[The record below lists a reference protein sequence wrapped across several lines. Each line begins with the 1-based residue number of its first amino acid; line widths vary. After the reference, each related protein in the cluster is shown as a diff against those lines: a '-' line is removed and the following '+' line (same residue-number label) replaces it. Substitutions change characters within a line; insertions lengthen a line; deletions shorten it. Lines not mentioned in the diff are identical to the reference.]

1 LLKNKNKNKKNQKHQ
16 KPTKISQDAISNT
29 TLLFLAKCRHFFFF
43 PLKLCVL
50 VSSIWMMQNRFCG
63 NVLFAAG
70 SYPGE
75 LCASPRLML
84 IPGLFCY
91 WCELVSFK
99 KKNLK
104 KVK

>member
-1 LLKNKNKNKKNQKHQ
+1 
-16 KPTKISQDAISNT
+16 
-29 TLLFLAKCRHFFFF
+29 
-43 PLKLCVL
+43 
-50 VSSIWMMQNRFCG
+50 MMQNRFCG